1 MIPAL
6 MAVLLGFTPSRTQEP
21 AFLRVCATSDTS
33 VTSSTV
39 EGTATGLSWTPA
51 PNAIYRINADI
62 VHTAAA
68 TTTGMQGRLDPGNA
82 TTGTCQAFGRS
93 TATAMVFYAGSVGTA
108 INTNDV
114 LGVSTATTFTRLQ
127 YECVLQTTSSPTAVS
142 FKFHTEVDTSAV
154 TVKADLSCLHIER
167 IR

>member
-6 MAVLLGFTPSRTQEP
+6 FLALLGFAPSRTHEP
-21 AFLRVCATSDTS
+21 AFLRVCATADT
-33 VTSSTV
+33 VWDDLPTET
-39 EGTATGLSWTPA
+39 TATGLTWTPA
-51 PNAIYRINADI
+51 PNGIYRISADI

-82 TTGTCQAFGRS
+82 TTGTCQAFGRNS
-93 TATAMVFYAGSVGTA
+93 STAMVFYAGSVGTT

-114 LGVSTATTFTRLQ
+114 LGISTATTFTRLQ
-127 YECVLQTTSSPTAVS
+127 YECVLQATASPTAVS

-154 TVKADLSCLHIER
+154 TVKANLSCLHIER
-167 IR
+167 IQ